1 MTSGFDV
8 EAQAGLTLQVGRLAS
23 ALEAQSRQD
32 ALNSATRFVK
42 SAQQVTVP
50 VSGIVAACLGGPSL
64 GYAWTVRRIS
74 VSDSALLSNTVAGT
88 AGVYAGTSAGVGLLE
103 PENLEWII
111 TPLPNVAEFSSDQL
125 ILQYGE
131 SLYVQVAGGTSTQL
145 LKVGLSYQLYKPST
159 GPSSTQV

>member
-1 MTSGFDV
+1 M
-8 EAQAGLTLQVGRLAS
+8 TLQVGRLAS

-50 VSGIVAACLGGPSL
+50 VSGIVAASLGGPSL

-74 VSDSALLSNTVAGT
+74 VSDSALLSNAVAGT

-111 TPLPNVAEFSSDQL
+111 PPLPNVAEFSSEQL
-125 ILQYGE
+125 LLQYGE

-145 LKVGLSYQLYKPST
+145 LKVGLSYQLYKPSA